1 MGKFHT
7 IISFAFH
14 TVLLTLETS
23 RSLEVKPGI
32 KFSSDAGI
40 SVNSCAWVLS
50 PAFSWKYI
58 TI

>member
-1 MGKFHT
+1 MGEVHIIVSIAPHT
-7 IISFAFH
+7 I
-14 TVLLTLETS
+14 LLTLETS

-50 PAFSWKYI
+50 PALPWKYI